1 MRFHPQIEER
11 QRREVRNVITL
22 MGVALK
28 SCKEVDEEF
37 QASELVLRFIRHSF
51 KHVDVI
57 TKVSAFGSKYKAST
71 SVDVG
76 DL

>member
-1 MRFHPQIEER
+1 
-11 QRREVRNVITL
+11 

-57 TKVSAFGSKYKAST
+57 TKVSAVGSKYKAST

-76 DL
+76 EL